1 MNKVKVFS
9 DITIVTPVYNKY
21 KYVLFYLKKITS
33 LDIETLLISDGYD
46 ENLLREIKK
55 YISNYRLENVR
66 ILEYQPH
73 QGVAY
78 AKSLGIKN
86 VKTNTFVFCDDDDYF
101 EDFILFY
108 NEVKSV
114 NSKEIIFFTMPE
126 VVAFNESFLKK
137 QYDRS
142 SFHNTKGCELLE
154 YIVRTGEMHALCAGS
169 CFRTSEVISLLPEP
183 FFQVS
188 EDFVLLTR
196 LCAYY
201 PHRKIY
207 VTKHGRYMRRIHSQ
221 SLSNPSQIT
230 PEKMLMHIVSLTVGG
245 YYLEKMGRIDRAE
258 FIRILLNRG
267 KLLQGIYGFGLQTAA
282 LVGGLL
288 LDRPPDPKAAEAVH
302 ALNYLRA
309 HRDVLPPELMAMLS
323 DAGKSMLMAS

>member
-1 MNKVKVFS
+1 MKQNCLN
-9 DITIVTPVYNKY
+9 DITVVIPICDRIEYFVDYLLANKWY
-21 KYVLFYLKKITS
+21 
-33 LDIETLLISDGYD
+33 
-46 ENLLREIKK
+46 
-55 YISNYRLENVR
+55 NVR
-66 ILEYQPH
+66 INLIYDGSGRSALLKLIEVISVFDNIKLLSSEQAYG
-73 QGVAY
+73 GVAR
-78 AKSLGIKN
+78 AISIGVKN
-86 VKTNTFVFCDDDDYF
+86 VETNFFMLCGDDDYF
-101 EDFILFY
+101 VDYFSFVDEILYDENALFY
-108 NEVKSV
+108 VMPNVFSFS
-114 NSKEIIFFTMPE
+114 NSYEK
-126 VVAFNESFLKK
+126 N
-137 QYDRS
+137 QYDRRI
-142 SFHNTKGCELLE
+142 FHRKMGYELLD
-154 YIVRTGEMHALCAGS
+154 YIVRTGEIHVLCAGT
-169 CFRTSEVISLLPEP
+169 CFRTADVLPLLPEP
-183 FFQVS
+183 FFRVS
-188 EDFVLLTR
+188 EDFVLLAR
-196 LCAYY
+196 LCARY
-201 PHRKIY
+201 PERRIY
-207 VTKHGRYMRRIHSQ
+207 VANSGRYMRRIHSQ